1 MASKYL
7 NLALVTIIITG
18 TMQQNCEM
26 KQSHEHLLKLG
37 SLAIKRCY
45 KNSTSD
51 GMLKRLALVGQP
63 SVRWSSG
70 NCAAELPVSCAGS
83 TVLEDTGTDD

>member
-1 MASKYL
+1 
-7 NLALVTIIITG
+7 
-18 TMQQNCEM
+18 
-26 KQSHEHLLKLG
+26 
-37 SLAIKRCY
+37 
-45 KNSTSD
+45 
-51 GMLKRLALVGQP
+51 MLKRLALVGQP